1 IFLGDRIFVM
11 GVQPG
16 RIKAELE
23 IPLTR
28 PRHVDDMLTSEFT
41 QLNRQVFELIREE
54 TMKSM
59 ETP

>member
-1 IFLGDRIFVM
+1 M

-23 IPLTR
+23 VPLAR
-28 PRHVDDMLTSEFT
+28 PRHVDDMLTPEFT

-54 TMKSM
+54 TLKSM
-59 ETP
+59 EQH